1 MLSSSPRS
9 SSEPFG
15 KQDCGVDVLRCSV
28 LQPPGHPWTSL
39 EGNRTGRQRAALPPY
54 LCLCLRFL
62 LQPLLSPLHHR
73 PELSQ
78 PCGQNQSLSLAGV
91 RLVWSPLRP
100 FLKCSQCQGAELCPT
115 QVVGPTGMY
124 SPVLHPTVRAG
135 LPQWPQHHHLLTA
148 PTHQLHIMTK
158 SMLCS
163 EIRER
168 LLQQLPLEPRHQ
180 HGGERVAGV
189 KKSFPISTDEEPH
202 TKQAEGVSSHIS
214 SGYPLTHVHLPQG
227 TATCSQANSPAH
239 ATALGT
245 GGRPGGRNLAS
256 TELNWAEDKW
266 CRKLCQEMI
275 LGLQNLMV
283 SQ

>member
-1 MLSSSPRS
+1 MLSSSPCS

-15 KQDCGVDVLRCSV
+15 KQNCGVDVLRCSV

-62 LQPLLSPLHHR
+62 LQLLLSPLHHR

-124 SPVLHPTVRAG
+124 SPVLHPTVRARAASVA
-135 LPQWPQHHHLLTA
+135 PAPPSAHSPYPPATHHDKEHALLRNQRGA
-148 PTHQLHIMTK
+148 F
-158 SMLCS
+158 
-163 EIRER
+163 
-168 LLQQLPLEPRHQ
+168 
-180 HGGERVAGV
+180 A
-189 KKSFPISTDEEPH
+189 
-202 TKQAEGVSSHIS
+202 
-214 SGYPLTHVHLPQG
+214 
-227 TATCSQANSPAH
+227 

-245 GGRPGGRNLAS
+245 QTPTWG
-256 TELNWAEDKW
+256 
-266 CRKLCQEMI
+266 
-275 LGLQNLMV
+275 
-283 SQ
+283 